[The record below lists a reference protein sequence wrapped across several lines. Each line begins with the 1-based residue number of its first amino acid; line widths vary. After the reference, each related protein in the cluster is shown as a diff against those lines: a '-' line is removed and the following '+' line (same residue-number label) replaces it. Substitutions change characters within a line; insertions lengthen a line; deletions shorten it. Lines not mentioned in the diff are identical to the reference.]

1 MPGVIGAFVGRE
13 EAERYGDEAADL
25 LVVTRAGGAQ
35 ERFEFGER
43 EFDRIEIRTVGR
55 EESQVR
61 AHLLDRHPDL
71 GLLMHPEVV
80 QHDDISRSQRGHQHL
95 FDVGEETRTI
105 DRPIKDRWGAETL
118 EPQRGNHRVGFPMTA
133 GRVVREPQAART
145 PAVAPEEIGGNA
157 ALIEKDV
164 LPHVAE
170 RLPRAP
176 VTPLSGDVGAALF
189 VGVYGFF

>member
-105 DRPIKDRWGAETL
+105 NGAVEHRWRAETVKAERGDHGVRL
-118 EPQRGNHRVGFPMTA
+118 PMAAGGVIAEPCAA
-133 GRVVREPQAART
+133 GA
-145 PAVAPEEIGGNA
+145 PAVAPEQIRRDA
-157 ALIEKDV
+157 AFIEKDV
-164 LPHVAE
+164 LPQIAE
-170 RLPRAP
+170 RLPLAP
-176 VTPLSGDVGAALF
+176 AATLSDHVRTPLF
-189 VGVYGFF
+189 VGVDRFF